1 MNILNE
7 KLIERKLNMNKD
19 AKELLVN
26 SLGDNYQNTLS
37 EIDKIL
43 SMNNSNELPIKNN
56 MLKIW

>member
-7 KLIERKLNMNKD
+7 KLIEKKLNMEQD

-37 EIDKIL
+37 EIDKIFKVDSVIL
-43 SMNNSNELPIKNN
+43 RYVP
-56 MLKIW
+56 